1 MAELD
6 EDFDDPQLK
15 GAIRGAM
22 GRPSAP
28 PALRARIAAALDAED
43 AAAPAGAKR
52 VRNWRLYRYAAVA
65 AVLLIGLSL
74 GYVWYFRTPQPAAP
88 DWFIDAMVSLNDDPA
103 QVNDPQIAPPGADL
117 KAVRET
123 LSQKLKHPVLAA
135 SPGEGWQFTGATVAE
150 IRGTPAAHLMFKRG
164 DDTLSVYSISAE
176 RMYMGGS
183 PNGARYQLTKDGH
196 PIAGF
201 VYKGAVHCVVES
213 SKNNPPKLA
222 DAVTIRDRL
231 RNALAMK

>member
-1 MAELD
+1 
-6 EDFDDPQLK
+6 
-15 GAIRGAM
+15 
-22 GRPSAP
+22 
-28 PALRARIAAALDAED
+28 
-43 AAAPAGAKR
+43 
-52 VRNWRLYRYAAVA
+52 VA

-74 GYVWYFRTPQPAAP
+74 GYVWYFRAPPPAAP

-117 KAVRET
+117 TAVREA
-123 LSQKLKHPVLAA
+123 LSQKLKHAVLAA
-135 SPGEGWQFTGATVAE
+135 SPGDGWQFTGATVAE

-164 DDTLSVYSISAE
+164 DATLSVYSISAE

-183 PNGARYQLTKDGH
+183 ANGARYELTKDGH

-201 VYKGAVHCVVES
+201 VYNGAVHCVVES

-222 DAVTIRDRL
+222 DAIAIRDRL